1 MNNNEVAMAFQAGNS
16 GNPNGRPKGSGHRQQ
31 LFNTL
36 VMPHKEALLDKAI
49 ALALDGNEVMLRF
62 FLERILPQK
71 MIFQPLDIVGE
82 NVSQTIAKLIG
93 EVSVGEITADEAR
106 KIASIVQKDAEI
118 SNQINL
124 LDKLKILENSIANI
138 GKQDIDF
145 REQI

>member
-1 MNNNEVAMAFQAGNS
+1 MAFQTGNS

-31 LFNTL
+31 LFNAL

-49 ALALDGNEVMLRF
+49 TLALDGNEVMLRF

-82 NVSQTIAKLIG
+82 NVSETIAKLIDQ
-93 EVSVGEITADEAR
+93 VSVGEITADEAR
-106 KIASIVQKDAEI
+106 KIASIVHKDAEI
-118 SNQINL
+118 NNQINL
-124 LDKLKILENSIANI
+124 LEKLKILESVVDNF

-145 REQI
+145 RERV